1 MLKKKIIIFSYI
13 FFLTSCGFTP
23 IYLNNTDV
31 NFSIE
36 QVNYSGDRELNK
48 FLNINLNQYKNEKV
62 NNKISIDIESKYE
75 KIILSKDSTGKA
87 INYELQAEVVFLVKQ
102 TKKKI
107 IINEKKIMD
116 SKDDKFEEK
125 KYEKS
130 SKQSFAYSIV
140 NKLVSEL
147 IAN

>member
-1 MLKKKIIIFSYI
+1 
-13 FFLTSCGFTP
+13 
-23 IYLNNTDV
+23 
-31 NFSIE
+31 
-36 QVNYSGDRELNK
+36 
-48 FLNINLNQYKNEKV
+48 
-62 NNKISIDIESKYE
+62 
-75 KIILSKDSTGKA
+75 LSKDSTGKA